1 MIAPEHDDQ
10 MGFNQ
15 GLVNFTSPP
24 PTRLNVIN
32 VLKGQGFVSAQKANY
47 RSNRRSV
54 SVAIGHQEVCTL
66 AESHEK
72 RFIPNIAE

>member
-1 MIAPEHDDQ
+1 VIAPEHDKQ

-15 GLVNFTSPP
+15 GLVNFTSAP

-32 VLKGQGFVSAQKANY
+32 VLKGRGFVNAQKFNY
-47 RSNRRSV
+47 RSNQGSV
-54 SVAIGHQEVCTL
+54 SVAIGHKDVCTL
-66 AESHEK
+66 AGSHEK